1 MLTNPLPVG
10 RYQLDLWSPTDAKPV
25 KDGVPVFN
33 KWREHNAAR
42 VKVLHAER
50 WNTDPN
56 QTRVLFEVNDRPG
69 AFPFGQ
75 LGKPVMVAEVGSAAT
90 FVDAVQFLM
99 DPLGILDSSAVKAA
113 EHFLVELA
121 PPELAHVRD
130 AINVTRANIAII
142 RATLQAV
149 LNHTAPDP
157 LSAIAACKQ
166 LIQGSLEILTSALG
180 SVTIDFPRR
189 IVSQVIDDLN
199 HLQQAIEDAP
209 ARALKAVAQAAKD
222 VILPVE
228 TMGMGTVL
236 AAGAAVL
243 WWGQRKRSDTSDG
256 LLLAGI
262 AALLLGGT
270 GLLDNLLHPDEHA
283 GKVARILKGQ
293 TP

>member
-10 RYQLDLWSPTDAKPV
+10 RYQLDLWSPTDARPV

-33 KWREHNAAR
+33 KWREKNAAR
-42 VKVLHAER
+42 VRVLHAER

-56 QTRVLFEVNDRPG
+56 QTRVLFEVNAKPG

-142 RATLQAV
+142 RGTLEAV

-166 LIQGSLEILTSALG
+166 LITSSLEILTHALG
-180 SVTIDFPRR
+180 SVAIDFPRR

-222 VILPVE
+222 VILPIE
-228 TMGMGTVL
+228 TVGMGTVL
-236 AAGAAVL
+236 AAAAAVL
-243 WWGQRKRSDTSDG
+243 WWGQRKRSDASDG
-256 LLLAGI
+256 LLIAGV
-262 AALLLGGT
+262 AAVLLGST
-270 GLLDNLLHPDEHA
+270 GLLDNLLHPGEHA

-293 TP
+293 DQ